1 MTSSFDILGPSGL
14 QTEFFQLVQSAL
26 YHADGMWGDATVDLY
41 LRDLPADQG
50 YIVVAGIE
58 QAVQGVLNLRFSE
71 DDIKWLSEQ
80 PLYKDLGGAFFDRLR
95 HFRFQGEIWAMQE
108 GTPAFPHEPILRI
121 TAPLPQ
127 IGLFEML
134 LTQTV
139 GSASTVATNASRLC
153 QAAQGKAILDFGTRR
168 VPGRELAE
176 TAARA
181 AFIGGCS
188 GTTHALAA
196 RNLGIPV
203 VGLVSDTMLAAY
215 EDVELAYD
223 ALSAHFPDGCHLN
236 LPTEAPL
243 DAIERFE
250 RIQDKVQTVRVDH
263 PDLEGISREIRK
275 RLDAKGMTH
284 TKILGSGNLDALSI
298 HMLVSNEAPIDLFAV
313 GGYLTQGLA
322 GSGPQFSYRMAA
334 LVRGA
339 TPAPITGHWSAHWPG
354 VKRVFRFSSHDLV
367 CSEVEASE
375 VERLGGVPLLHPWV
389 LQGER
394 ANEETSIKT
403 SREVSKQA
411 VDGLSVDVR
420 RLCGPG
426 KHPVR
431 PSKTIE
437 QLQL

>member
-1 MTSSFDILGPSGL
+1 
-14 QTEFFQLVQSAL
+14 
-26 YHADGMWGDATVDLY
+26 MWGDATVDLY

-50 YIVVAGIE
+50 YIVVAGVE

-71 DDIKWLSEQ
+71 DDIKWMSAQ
-80 PLYKDLGGAFFDRLR
+80 HLYKDLGRAFFDRLR

-108 GTPAFPHEPILRI
+108 GTPAFPLEPILRI

-134 LTQTV
+134 LTQTI
-139 GSASTVATNASRLC
+139 GSASTVATNASRLS
-153 QAAQGKAILDFGTRR
+153 QAAQGKPILDFGTRR

-176 TAARA
+176 SAARA
-181 AFIGGCS
+181 AFIGGCA

-243 DAIERFE
+243 DAIERFD
-250 RIQDKVQTVRVDH
+250 RIQDRVKTVRVDH
-263 PDLEGISREIRK
+263 PDLEGISREIRR
-275 RLDAKGMTH
+275 RLDERGMTH

-298 HMLVSNEAPIDLFAV
+298 HTHVTNQAPIDLFAV
-313 GGYLTQGLA
+313 GGSLTQGLA

-354 VKRVFRFSSHDLV
+354 VKQVYRFGSHDLV
-367 CSEVEASE
+367 CTEVEGAE
-375 VERLGGVPLLHPWV
+375 VEQQGGSPLLSPWV

-394 ANEETSIKT
+394 VNEPTDIKS
-403 SREVSKQA
+403 SRTHCKMA
-411 VDGLSVDVR
+411 VDNFSPAIR
-420 RLCGPG
+420 RLSGPDQ
-426 KHPVR
+426 HPVR

-437 QLQL
+437 SLQL

>member
-1 MTSSFDILGPSGL
+1 
-14 QTEFFQLVQSAL
+14 
-26 YHADGMWGDATVDLY
+26 MWGDATVDLY

-71 DDIKWLSEQ
+71 DDIEWLSEQ
-80 PLYKDLGGAFFDRLR
+80 PLYRDLGRAFFDRLR
-95 HFRFQGEIWAMQE
+95 HFKFQGEIWAMQE
-108 GTPAFPHEPILRI
+108 GTPAFPREPILRI

-127 IGLFEML
+127 IGLFEMM
-134 LTQTV
+134 LTQTIA
-139 GSASTVATNASRLC
+139 SASTVATNAARLS

-176 TAARA
+176 SAARA
-181 AFIGGCS
+181 AFIGGCA

-196 RNLGIPV
+196 RKLEIPV

-243 DAIERFE
+243 DAIERFD

-263 PDLEGISREIRK
+263 PDLEGISREIRR
-275 RLDAKGMTH
+275 RLDAKNMKH

-298 HMLVSNEAPIDLFAV
+298 HILVTNEAPIDLFAV
-313 GGYLTQGLA
+313 GGSLTQGLA

-339 TPAPITGHWSAHWPG
+339 TPAPITGHWSAYWPG
-354 VKRVFRFSSHDLV
+354 IKRVFRFPDHDFV
-367 CSEVEASE
+367 CTEVEAAE
-375 VERLGGVPLLHPWV
+375 VELQGGVPLLHPWV
-389 LQGER
+389 LNDQR
-394 ANEETSIKT
+394 ANAPTDI
-403 SREVSKQA
+403 RESQNRCRNA
-411 VDGLSVDVR
+411 LQNLSSEVT
-420 RLCGPG
+420 RLSAPVL
-426 KHPVR
+426 HPVR

-437 QLQL
+437 QLQR

>member
-41 LRDLPADQG
+41 LRDLPAEQG
-50 YIVVAGIE
+50 YIVVAGVE

-80 PLYKDLGGAFFDRLR
+80 PLYRDLGRAFFERLR
-95 HFRFQGEIWAMQE
+95 HFKFQGEIWAMQE
-108 GTPAFPHEPILRI
+108 GTPAFPREPILRI

-134 LTQTV
+134 LTQTIA
-139 GSASTVATNASRLC
+139 SASTVATNASRLC
-153 QAAQGKAILDFGTRR
+153 QAAHGKPILDFGTRR

-176 TAARA
+176 SAARA
-181 AFIGGCS
+181 AFIGGCA

-223 ALSAHFPDGCHLN
+223 ALSAHFPEGCHLN

-243 DAIERFE
+243 DAIERFD
-250 RIQDKVQTVRVDH
+250 RIQDRVQTVRVDH

-275 RLDAKGMTH
+275 RLDAKNMNH

-298 HMLVSNEAPIDLFAV
+298 HILVTNEAPIDLFAV
-313 GGYLTQGLA
+313 GGSLTQGLA

-354 VKRVFRFSSHDLV
+354 IKQVFRFPSHDLV
-367 CSEVEASE
+367 CSEVETNE
-375 VERLGGVPLLHPWV
+375 VQLQGGTPLLHPWV
-389 LQGER
+389 LQNKRVIEST
-394 ANEETSIKT
+394 EI
-403 SREVSKQA
+403 
-411 VDGLSVDVR
+411 GLSQA
-420 RLCGPG
+420 LCAESVQNLGPEIRNLSAPTR
-426 KHPVR
+426 HPVR

-437 QLQL
+437 QLQQ